1 MPLCL
6 LYNQTLIQSNSR
18 FPERFHVNQSLV
30 PPSLSYFISMPFA
43 PSFRPNH
50 LNLIRHTVRP
60 TNLRNITT
68 AVAMSGGVDSS
79 VAAALLQQ
87 VQRVFVDDN
96 DV

>member
-1 MPLCL
+1 MP
-6 LYNQTLIQSNSR
+6 S
-18 FPERFHVNQSLV
+18 
-30 PPSLSYFISMPFA
+30 A

-60 TNLRNITT
+60 ASLRNITT